1 MAGDLWGGDP
11 AEPGGALVGISTS
24 AGRTLGH
31 GFWADL
37 TGTVLTADEVV
48 AEAAARG
55 EGLRVRT
62 AAGESR
68 AVGPGALTRCAD
80 LGLAW
85 LTTSQGTAG
94 APLPVAEAAPAP
106 GQDVLLPGIGRGALI
121 GTAGALTGGPGRQA
135 GLLSGVLLLEL
146 PPGTDPVAGLPVLD
160 PATGVVLGLLAPG
173 LRGLPADRAGAI
185 PLAAAARAA
194 GPAELAALLGR
205 NAVAAPA
212 YGPALNLG
220 GALRLASRQLA
231 AASAGPGRI
240 AELAADRVER
250 ADGLC
255 GEEPGVPLTV
265 LVGEPGSGRST
276 ELAALTVRRS
286 GVATPLPTLWLRGA
300 DLRAPDRCLRAA
312 LARTLA
318 RLAAGVDEA
327 ALARVCAAGGR
338 PLLVVLDAPEEAPG
352 ALGAAW
358 WTATLAWLTEAPARL
373 LVACRPE
380 SWEQYAAALDP
391 APPGPDGSVRL
402 HRLSPL
408 GGPAL
413 ELAARSHGVTVS
425 QQSVSPLLLRLAGE
439 LRAAGADPTGAGP
452 AELYQG
458 WLDLR
463 CLRIAERLA
472 REGVR
477 PASHRKGGTA
487 PVTVIAPQRVRRLAM
502 AAAGRVHEAARRM
515 LGPGQGGLAPAV
527 FEELFPA
534 AGGWAAAVLADG
546 LFVPAGEGYRLAH
559 EEVADWLQ
567 GQHLDLDAALR
578 LLLADDDRP
587 GARRTMPRH
596 RVGAVEAA
604 LRSLARVRGAAGLD
618 PWLRRLWRPLAR
630 PDAADG
636 DQLGDDQQAGEVH
649 WWAAR
654 LLAAGLR
661 ASPDPETHQE
671 LLELLAE
678 RIAQSAASARTG
690 SARTATTPGSQAR
703 FGLGFWADLA
713 LPPERCWALLRLLVR
728 ADGPE
733 QGFLAAAVARLAA
746 TGAAAFPPL
755 CRWFEDGRALPARP
769 GASVADLAHDLLFA
783 HRALGVDELTEA
795 LVATAHPRADA
806 LLTVLAVEE
815 PSALCRAVDRWSH
828 DARPERHVAAA
839 VHALRAAPYATG
851 AGRELL
857 RHTALTLLARET
869 EPGLHG
875 AALALLVRDPVSR
888 ARHLTAALAAYAA
901 DDPFVSPEVLGLALA
916 TDAAAVLAAFEARL
930 ARPGPGAAAVLRV
943 LADAPAQGTGAGAGA
958 PGGLPDPATRLA
970 GRLLRDRPERA
981 ELVAEYLN
989 RRLTLGT
996 AGRGD
1001 LTALLG
1007 APGERP
1013 APVRRAFALVLAAP
1027 QDAAGRHDPEPANAL
1042 RRELLDRLLA
1052 TERDPAVLAPVLER
1066 LANGTARQDPG
1077 RARAVVC
1084 RIADAWERGDGGPER
1099 WDALLVRCAGRSAD
1113 FAQLLAEWPA
1123 TARPLAGGP
1132 LLARMR
1138 GLLAQGR
1145 DPQYA
1150 AAEAERTPVRAVTAV
1165 LPHAAG
1171 VPVPGRGAA
1180 HGTL

>member
-1 MAGDLWGGDP
+1 MAGDLEGSDP
-11 AEPGGALVGISTS
+11 ADPYGALVGISTS
-24 AGRTLGH
+24 TGRTLGH
-31 GFWADL
+31 GFRADAD
-37 TGTVLTADEVV
+37 GTVLTADEVV
-48 AEAAARG
+48 AEAAERG
-55 EGLRVRT
+55 DGLRVR
-62 AAGESR
+62 AAGESHPL
-68 AVGPGALTRCAD
+68 APGALTRCPE

-85 LTTSQGTAG
+85 LTVDRAAVAG
-94 APLPVAEAAPAP
+94 APLPVAEAAPLP
-106 GQDVLLPGIGRGALI
+106 GQDVLLPGVGRGGLI
-121 GTAGALTGGPGRQA
+121 GAGTALAGGLGQA
-135 GLLSGVLLLEL
+135 RLLSGVLLLDL
-146 PPGTDPVAGLPVLD
+146 PPGTEPVAGLPVLD
-160 PATGVVLGLLAPG
+160 PATGVVLGLLAPA
-173 LRGLPADRAGAI
+173 LRGLPDGLTGAI
-185 PLAAAARAA
+185 PLSAARSA
-194 GPAELAALLGR
+194 GPAELAELLAR

-220 GALRLASRQLA
+220 GVLRLADRQLA
-231 AASAGPGRI
+231 AAGAGPGRI
-240 AELAADRVER
+240 AGLAADRVER
-250 ADGLC
+250 ADGLS

-265 LVGEPGSGRST
+265 LVGEPGSGRTT
-276 ELAALTVRRS
+276 ELAALAVRRS
-286 GVATPLPTLWLRGA
+286 TGARALPTLWLRGA
-300 DLRAPDRCLRAA
+300 DLRAPDRCLRAV

-318 RLAAGVDEA
+318 RLAAGADEA
-327 ALARVCAAGGR
+327 AVAQVCAARDR

-352 ALGAAW
+352 LLGTAW
-358 WTATLAWLTEAPARL
+358 WTATLAWLAAARVRL

-380 SWEQYAAALDP
+380 SWEQYSASLDP
-391 APPGPDGSVRL
+391 ALLRL

-408 GGPAL
+408 GGSAL
-413 ELAARSHGVTVS
+413 ELAARQYGVTAG
-425 QQSVSPLLLRLAGE
+425 QQQLRPLLLRLAGE
-439 LRAAGADPTGAGP
+439 LRAAGLDPTGAEAG
-452 AELYQG
+452 ELCQG

-472 REGVR
+472 REGLR
-477 PASHRKGGTA
+477 PASHRKGGTVP
-487 PVTVIAPQRVRRLAM
+487 PVPVIAPGRVRRLAVTV
-502 AAAGRVHEAARRM
+502 AGRVHEAARRM
-515 LGPGQGGLAPAV
+515 LGPGQGGLGRAV

-534 AGGWAAAVLADG
+534 DGGWAAAVLAEG

-567 GQHLDLDAALR
+567 GQHLDLDATLR
-578 LLLADDDRP
+578 LLVEQDRP
-587 GARRTMPRH
+587 VARCVVPRH

-604 LRSLARVRGAAGLD
+604 LRSLARARGAAGLD
-618 PWLRRLWRPLAR
+618 PWLHRLWRPLAER
-630 PDAADG
+630 DTEPGEAADEA
-636 DQLGDDQQAGEVH
+636 AGEPADGEAR

-661 ASPDPETHQE
+661 AGQDPQAHGD
-671 LLELLAE
+671 LLELMAE
-678 RIAQSAASARTG
+678 RLAAAPARCASGTG
-690 SARTATTPGSQAR
+690 PVAR
-703 FGLGFWADLA
+703 FGPGFWAELA
-713 LPPERCWALLRLLVR
+713 LPAERCWALLRLLVR

-733 QGFLAAAVARLAA
+733 QGFLALAAARLTA
-746 TGAAAFPPL
+746 TGVTAFPSL

-769 GASVADLAHDLLFA
+769 GATVADLAHDLLFA

-795 LVATAHPRADA
+795 LVDTAHPRADA

-839 VHALRAAPYATG
+839 VHALRTAPYATG

-857 RHTALTLLARET
+857 RHTALTLLAREG

-875 AALALLVRDPVSR
+875 AALALLVRDPATR
-888 ARHLTAALAAYAA
+888 ARHLTGALAAYAA
-901 DDPFVSPEVLGLALA
+901 DDPFIGPEVLGPALT
-916 TDAAAVLAAFEARL
+916 TDTGAVLAAFEARL

-943 LADAPAQGTGAGAGA
+943 LADAPAGTGGSGA
-958 PGGLPDPATRLA
+958 PGSLPDPATRLA

-1007 APGERP
+1007 APPGERA
-1013 APVRRAFALVLAAP
+1013 APVRRAFALVLASP
-1027 QDAAGRHDPEPANAL
+1027 QDDPGPTRAL
-1042 RRELLDRLLA
+1042 RREFLDRLLA
-1052 TERDPAVLAPVLER
+1052 TEREPDVLAPALER

-1077 RARAVVC
+1077 WTRAVVC
-1084 RIADAWERGDGGPER
+1084 RIALAWERGEGGPER
-1099 WDALLVRCAGRSAD
+1099 WDALLVRCAGRAAD

-1123 TARPLAGGP
+1123 DDRPPAGGP

-1138 GLLAQGR
+1138 ALLAQGR

-1165 LPHAAG
+1165 LPRAAG